1 MASETEPSPL
11 FNSQSSDWR
20 LESKPAKAI
29 NCIEKAQPGL
39 KHLAEVLGSPMHFAE
54 PHQV

>member
-11 FNSQSSDWR
+11 CKSQSSDWR